1 MPDNTAPDMSGIDP
15 ALLQDFISES
25 QEILDGLDPLFVAL
39 EANPDDLSIVD
50 GIFRPV
56 HSVKGNSGF
65 FNLTNIKNFAHIME
79 NILGEIRARKRTATP
94 PLIDLLLKGVD
105 YLRAM
110 MNRLA
115 NGDYSG
121 AFTPEEEAHL

>member
-94 PLIDLLLKGVD
+94 PLIDLLLGSV
-105 YLRAM
+105 
-110 MNRLA
+110 
-115 NGDYSG
+115 
-121 AFTPEEEAHL
+121 

>member
-50 GIFRPV
+50 GIFRR
-56 HSVKGNSGF
+56 S
-65 FNLTNIKNFAHIME
+65 
-79 NILGEIRARKRTATP
+79 IRS
-94 PLIDLLLKGVD
+94 
-105 YLRAM
+105 RAIP
-110 MNRLA
+110 
-115 NGDYSG
+115 
-121 AFTPEEEAHL
+121 AFST